1 MLSGFCYYPQD
12 NTDDHRYVSMQI
24 CEHPWERIKHQKP
37 QIMGKRL
44 KNLSPLGRVIADE
57 VVCLGISVRNLCAM
71 AHISKT
77 TYYELLKGNA
87 IP

>member
-1 MLSGFCYYPQD
+1 
-12 NTDDHRYVSMQI
+12 
-24 CEHPWERIKHQKP
+24 
-37 QIMGKRL
+37 MGKRL

-57 VVCLGISVRNLCAM
+57 VVCLGIRVRNLCAM